1 MIMPFNP
8 KQERVNDKL
17 LLPEERHNFNLV
29 DQGFSNDDAALEA
42 SRCLQCPNPSC
53 QQGCPIHLP
62 IKEFIGLIRDGNI
75 SKAREIIDEVSPI
88 SHVCSLTCDYK
99 NQCEG
104 SCIRNKN
111 NQAVSI
117 HNLHRFVCEQ
127 KKPQRGTYEITTDK
141 KVAIIGSGPAGLSTA
156 YELVKLG
163 YDVTVYERED
173 RLGGVPA
180 NQIPL
185 FRLDEYN
192 VEIEQFVNSLP
203 IKVIT
208 NKEIKISDIY
218 DEFDAIVLATGTQ
231 LTLKMNIPG
240 EELENVISSSEFLSR
255 IKNADGVNYYKQ
267 FKNVFVV
274 GGGNVAMDCVRSAVR
289 LCEKANL
296 VYRRSLKEAPAKKE
310 EIAQATE
317 EGVNLLLLNNPVRFI
332 GKDKV
337 EQIELIKMS
346 LGDPDASG
354 RASFNEIKDSNYIL
368 DADLVILAISS
379 KPEINDSGLNVNRNN
394 TVIVNDFQTNIEKV
408 FAVGDV
414 VNGAN
419 TVVGAIASGKLGASY
434 IDKYLK
440 TK

>member
-1 MIMPFNP
+1 MAFNP
-8 KQERVNDKL
+8 KQERINDKL
-17 LLPEERHNFNLV
+17 LPPSERHNFSLV
-29 DQGFSNDDAALEA
+29 DLGFSKTDAELEA
-42 SRCLQCPNPSC
+42 SRCLQCTNPTC
-53 QQGCPIHLP
+53 AQGCPIHLP
-62 IKEFIGLIRDGNI
+62 IKDFIRLIRENNLER
-75 SKAREIIDEVSPI
+75 ARELIDQVSPI

-104 SCIRNKN
+104 SCVRNRN
-111 NQAVSI
+111 NQPVSI

-127 KKPQRGTYEITTDK
+127 AKPHRESFDVTSNK
-141 KVAIIGSGPAGLSTA
+141 KVAIIGSGPAGLSCA

-163 YDVTVYERED
+163 YNVSIYEREE

-203 IKVIT
+203 IKTFVGI
-208 NKEIKISDIY
+208 EIKISDIY
-218 DEFDAIVLATGTQ
+218 EKYDAIVLATGTQ
-231 LTLKMNIPG
+231 LARKMNIPG
-240 EELENVISSSEFLSR
+240 EELANVITSNEFLDR
-255 IKNADGVNYYKQ
+255 IKNKDGLKYYKQ
-267 FKNVFVV
+267 FKNVFIV

-289 LCEKANL
+289 ICEKAYL
-296 VYRRSLKEAPAKKE
+296 VYRRSLQEAPAKKE
-310 EIAQATE
+310 EIAQAIE
-317 EGVNLLLLNNPVRFI
+317 EGVNLLLLNNPVRYI

-346 LGDPDASG
+346 LGEPDESG

-368 DADLVILAISS
+368 DADLVVLAISS
-379 KPEINDSGLNVNRNN
+379 MPEINDVKINTNRNN
-394 TVIVNDFQTNIEKV
+394 TVITNEFKTNLEKV

-414 VNGAN
+414 VNGPN
-419 TVVGAIASGKLGASY
+419 TVVGAIASGKQGAAY

-440 TK
+440 GE